1 MKIALI
7 GYGKM
12 GRMVE
17 KSAQERGHE
26 IVARINSGVW
36 DMQAVQQ
43 ADVCIEFTHPE
54 AALENIKKLAH
65 LKKEIIIGT
74 TGWYDQLATV
84 EALVKEAKIG
94 ALYSPNFSI
103 GVNLL
108 LNIVEHASKL
118 LDGFNEY
125 DVAGIEAH
133 HQQKKDSP
141 SGTALQIAKKV
152 EDNMQRIDRMPFS
165 SVRCGSIPGEHTVF
179 FDSPCDTISI
189 THTARN
195 REGFAKGAVQAA
207 EWLKGK
213 QGLYTFDEC
222 VLSIITERSK

>member
-17 KSAQERGHE
+17 KSAQARGHE
-26 IVARINSGVW
+26 IVARINSGRW
-36 DMQAVQQ
+36 DAQAVKQ

-54 AALENIKKLAH
+54 AVVENIKKAAQ

-84 EALVKEAKIG
+84 ESMVKEAQIG
-94 ALYSPNFSI
+94 VLYSPNFSI
-103 GVNLL
+103 GINLL
-108 LNIVEHASKL
+108 LSMVEHAAQL
-118 LDGFNEY
+118 LAKFNEY
-125 DVAGIEAH
+125 DAAGIEAH

-141 SGTALQIAKKV
+141 SGTALLIAKKV
-152 EDNMQRIDRMPFS
+152 EENMPRIERLPFS
-165 SVRCGSIPGEHTVF
+165 SVRCGSIPGTHTVL

-195 REGFAKGAVQAA
+195 REGFADGAVQAA
-207 EWLKGK
+207 EWLKGR
-213 QGLYTFDEC
+213 QGLYTFEEC
-222 VLSIITERSK
+222 MQSIMTKRSL